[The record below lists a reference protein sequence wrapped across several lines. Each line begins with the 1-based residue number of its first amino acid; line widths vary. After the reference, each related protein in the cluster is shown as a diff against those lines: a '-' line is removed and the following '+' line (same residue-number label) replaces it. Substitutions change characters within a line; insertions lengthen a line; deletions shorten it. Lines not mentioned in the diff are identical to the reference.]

1 MVNSLT
7 SQCSRLTEAKLAKVT
22 FLTPHSAFLDLHSMP
37 ETVEISLTV
46 GLATLSPLTLL
57 RRDDGFHNARVLVP
71 GMDQDTTFRG
81 VHLNDFALFTGM
93 SSHGVNVAVGL
104 HRTWL
109 TNNSID
115 LQLADDS
122 LLVVN
127 DSAFSLKPLP
137 RSRQTRSADDA
148 LEKRYRLFPRFPEA
162 GAHVTFNSGGDHQ
175 RSRRET
181 RSERKDKT
189 TLYLDICVVVDYH
202 LFKKVKDK
210 HGTWGG
216 VQLDLKETRRYVAMV
231 MNEAS
236 VVNLLYKIWS
246 DNSPFNVNI
255 GIASIA
261 VEVNPDMD
269 FFGLQARPEV
279 RLKSDGLVLQDI
291 LATHDIVTAW
301 FKTYHSYLSCDHL
314 MLLSGTTAAETV
326 ADAYGD
332 PILVLSDILGIAWNF
347 AFCSVADGLSSSVV
361 ITDRV
366 RTFILAAHE
375 LGHR

>member
-57 RRDDGFHNARVLVP
+57 RRDDGFQNARVLVP

-127 DSAFSLKPLP
+127 DSAFSLRPLP

-189 TLYLDICVVVDYH
+189 TLYLDICVVVDYY

-236 VVNLLYKIWS
+236 GMRRKRFSKRMAEDACGKKRKDSKQPTKSGSQTFLERYKRYFPFIDKSAFSECHAFWLVNLLYKIWS

-261 VEVNPDMD
+261 VEV
-269 FFGLQARPEV
+269 
-279 RLKSDGLVLQDI
+279 
-291 LATHDIVTAW
+291 
-301 FKTYHSYLSCDHL
+301 
-314 MLLSGTTAAETV
+314 
-326 ADAYGD
+326 
-332 PILVLSDILGIAWNF
+332 
-347 AFCSVADGLSSSVV
+347 
-361 ITDRV
+361 
-366 RTFILAAHE
+366 
-375 LGHR
+375 